1 MMARGYAGKILDI
14 NLSDGSIETLELDES
29 ILRQYVGG
37 RGLAAKILWDRLGST
52 WQTVDPL
59 GPENILTVLT
69 GPLTGYMTGGRI
81 CVSGKSPLTNGIVGS
96 TVGGEFPIELK
107 TAGFDGV
114 LVTGK
119 SDRPVYILVTDDHA
133 EIRDAGE
140 LWGMDGKQTIRALT
154 HEVRALL
161 AQANPTY
168 GAWKEP
174 AILYTGPAGE
184 TFNRTAAVMQKWSH
198 AAGYGG
204 YGAVMGA
211 QGLKA
216 IVAKGTGPLPEVFDN
231 EAVNAGLRQMWE
243 NAFQDGPR
251 LWGTAAGG
259 YRTAYASS
267 SEPIRNW
274 QEEWHDEKSIG
285 ADKFAR
291 RCWVKRYWSDYNC
304 PRACLKLA
312 VVRAGEFKGAITD
325 DPDYELIASCGPNL
339 GIYDPEAIVYMSTV
353 ADDLGFS
360 GINGP
365 NVWAFAAELYQ
376 RGILT
381 REDLG
386 GIDLVWGD
394 ARAFADLAQL
404 MVRREKIGDVLAE
417 GTYRAALKISEMK
430 GVDILPYA
438 VQFKG
443 MEVGAHGVRSGL
455 DYAGRWP
462 MGYACST
469 QPGDHTSGASM
480 RPGGEA
486 ARALGD
492 VLVYCNISAGFG
504 PAGPGT
510 AIEQLYR
517 AVTGWT
523 MTAEDWADIY
533 GRRIIQIQRAAL
545 SLGGPDFV
553 WKAVE
558 DDDNPPR
565 WYEPLPTGPHKGA
578 APDREEC
585 HQIRGEYYQTM
596 GWDERGIPTTEELKK
611 LGLDSVDEAL
621 QELRDDR

>member
-1 MMARGYAGKILDI
+1 MVGGYAGKILDI
-14 NLSDGSIETLELDES
+14 NLSDGSIETLELEES

-59 GPENILTVLT
+59 GPENILVVMT
-69 GPLTGYMTGGRI
+69 GPVTGYVTGGGRI
-81 CVSGKSPLTNGIVGS
+81 CVSGKSPSCNGIVGS
-96 TVGGEFPIELK
+96 TVGGEFPVELK
-107 TAGFDGV
+107 CAGFDG
-114 LVTGK
+114 LLITGK
-119 SDRPVYILVTDDHA
+119 SERPVYILVTDDHA
-133 EIRDAGE
+133 EIREADE
-140 LWGMDGKQTIRALT
+140 LWGMDGKQTVRALT

-161 AQANPTY
+161 SQARPKY
-168 GAWKEP
+168 GVWKEP
-174 AILYTGPAGE
+174 AILYIGPAGE
-184 TFNRTAAVMQKWSH
+184 TLNRTAVVMQKWTH

-204 YGAVMGA
+204 YGAVMGS

-216 IVAKGTGPLPEVFDN
+216 IAAKGTGPLPEVFDN
-231 EAVNAGLRQMWE
+231 EAVHARLRQMWE
-243 NAFQDGPR
+243 DAFQAGPA
-251 LWGTAAGG
+251 LWGTAPGG
-259 YRTAYASS
+259 YGTGYASS

-291 RCWVKRYWSDYNC
+291 RFWVKRYWSDYNC
-304 PRACLKLA
+304 PRACMKLA

-339 GIYDPEAIVYMSTV
+339 GIYDPEGIVYMSAV

-381 REDLG
+381 REELG
-386 GIDLVWGD
+386 GIKPVWGD
-394 ARAFADLAQL
+394 AKAFAELARL
-404 MVRREKIGDVLAE
+404 MVRREKIGDILAE
-417 GTYRAALKISEMK
+417 GTYRAALKIGEMK
-430 GVDILPYA
+430 GVDLLPYA

-443 MEVGAHGVRSGL
+443 MEVGAHGIRSGL

-469 QPGDHTSGASM
+469 QPGDHTSIASM

-486 ARALGD
+486 SSALAD
-492 VLVYCNISAGFG
+492 SLVYCMMSGRGAL
-504 PAGPGT
+504 
-510 AIEQLYR
+510 EQLYQPI
-517 AVTGWT
+517 TGWT
-523 MTAEDWADIY
+523 MTTEDWAEIH

-545 SLGGPDFV
+545 LLGGPDFV
-553 WKAVE
+553 WDPVE
-558 DDDNPPR
+558 SDDNPPR

-578 APDREEC
+578 APNRAEC
-585 HQIRGEYYQTM
+585 LEMRSEYYQSM
-596 GWDERGIPTTEELKK
+596 GWDENGIPTTEELKK

-621 QELRDDR
+621 EQVRNRRTVPVRH